1 MVILEQTDDCVKI
14 EELFSQNFSGH
25 YTSYLENMEIIR
37 PAVRLSGNKLGF
49 SINLLTVKQHIFVIF
64 LNIDTLSVVG
74 KGENERFEA

>member
-1 MVILEQTDDCVKI
+1 
-14 EELFSQNFSGH
+14 
-25 YTSYLENMEIIR
+25 MEIIR

-64 LNIDTLSVVG
+64 LNIDTLSAVG

>member
-1 MVILEQTDDCVKI
+1 
-14 EELFSQNFSGH
+14 
-25 YTSYLENMEIIR
+25 MEIIR
-37 PAVRLSGNKLGF
+37 PAVRLFGNKLGF